1 MRRCPTVI
9 QKDGNAHCQ
18 QQNCAQHRSQ
28 GDAHGGVEPEAAGE
42 HYQQVVGA
50 GVQNPQVVGEAEPV
64 EEQKELPE
72 PDDCRQSEPEQA
84 DDDDGAS
91 PHRRARGSRNVVP
104 SLGRKSGGCHHDD
117 PGGGGD
123 GDPIGTA
130 DETLHVV
137 HMGNLSVIE
146 DLLFDTVDGSAHV
159 ERFGTG
165 VEVGTQLAAD
175 SVEVGIGDAGALG
188 YAITLKTVPVQAGVV
203 DGPSDG
209 TGHQQQQKRRHSQNC
224 SGPADQREN
233 CRENYMVSGTSCH
246 ENHRITAGAG
256 EQPGVA
262 GGSMVYTAGVMTTE
276 QNSPIPE
283 EKIGEFQSLID
294 IVARLRAP
302 GGCPW
307 DAEQTHESL
316 KRNLLEECYEALEAI
331 DHESPLE
338 LAEELGDI
346 LVQVAFHADIA
357 QQAGTFAIADVVA
370 AINRKLIRRH
380 PHVFADASATDA
392 RQVERNW
399 EQLKAMERRAA
410 GQPEPSAMDSVPEAL
425 PALTA
430 AQLIQDRAARFGF
443 DWDEVG
449 GVLDKIA
456 EEIGEFRAA
465 ATEAERTAE
474 FGDILFALVN
484 LARWSGVHA
493 EDALRQSNGRFR
505 GRYRAMERMARER
518 GWDFTA
524 LPLDD
529 KEALWQEAKR
539 AEAES
544 AN

>member
-1 MRRCPTVI
+1 
-9 QKDGNAHCQ
+9 
-18 QQNCAQHRSQ
+18 
-28 GDAHGGVEPEAAGE
+28 
-42 HYQQVVGA
+42 
-50 GVQNPQVVGEAEPV
+50 
-64 EEQKELPE
+64 
-72 PDDCRQSEPEQA
+72 
-84 DDDDGAS
+84 
-91 PHRRARGSRNVVP
+91 
-104 SLGRKSGGCHHDD
+104 
-117 PGGGGD
+117 
-123 GDPIGTA
+123 
-130 DETLHVV
+130 
-137 HMGNLSVIE
+137 
-146 DLLFDTVDGSAHV
+146 
-159 ERFGTG
+159 
-165 VEVGTQLAAD
+165 
-175 SVEVGIGDAGALG
+175 
-188 YAITLKTVPVQAGVV
+188 
-203 DGPSDG
+203 
-209 TGHQQQQKRRHSQNC
+209 
-224 SGPADQREN
+224 
-233 CRENYMVSGTSCH
+233 
-246 ENHRITAGAG
+246 
-256 EQPGVA
+256 
-262 GGSMVYTAGVMTTE
+262 MVYTAVVMTTE

-331 DHESPLE
+331 DNESPLE

-380 PHVFADASATDA
+380 PHVFADGSATDA

-399 EQLKAMERRAA
+399 ERLKALERREA

-449 GVLDKIA
+449 GVLDKIV

-465 ATEAERTAE
+465 ATEAERAAE

-518 GWDFTA
+518 DRDFTA

-539 AEAES
+539 AEAEA